1 MYRKTIEQT
10 CNELGT
16 DIKSGLTCAEVAA
29 RRERDGLNEI
39 EGGKREPFILK
50 LARQFADVL
59 IIILLV
65 AAAVSLIVDPS
76 EWVDSLVILIVVAI
90 NAVLGVVQE
99 SRAEKSLDA
108 LKKMSAPSCKV
119 IRDGKTDIIPSSELV
134 RGDVIS
140 VEAATISPQT
150 PVSSRRQFAGG
161 RIRAHRRIA
170 SGKQEYRAYRWR
182 DDRARRP

>member
-16 DIKSGLTCAEVAA
+16 DLKSGLTCAEVAA

-76 EWVDSLVILIVVAI
+76 EWGGQSRDFGLSSAN
-90 NAVLGVVQE
+90 NAAPR
-99 SRAEKSLDA
+99 SRA
-108 LKKMSAPSCKV
+108 
-119 IRDGKTDIIPSSELV
+119 GKP
-134 RGDVIS
+134 
-140 VEAATISPQT
+140 
-150 PVSSRRQFAGG
+150 RRK
-161 RIRAHRRIA
+161 I
-170 SGKQEYRAYRWR
+170 
-182 DDRARRP
+182 ARRAQKNVRAFV